1 VGNIKGRYGVSQY
14 QSRYYAEP
22 HVNERF
28 GFELTTLNSLYDR
41 LTEQSFEPSLWVS
54 DFSMTR
60 RFKMK
65 HGIDRRV
72 FLKGASSCT
81 AGLYALRSF
90 PALANA
96 ATPLIAVSTPLTL
109 FAYEDVQL
117 HEGPMK
123 RQFDENHARFLNL
136 DEDRL
141 LKVFRQVAGLP
152 APGED
157 MGGWYDLTG
166 FTLEGNDFHG
176 FIAGHSFGQ
185 YVSGLA
191 RAYAV
196 TGSEPTRLKIN
207 RLVKGYAETLD
218 PKAKFFVNYR
228 LPAYTYDKLSC
239 GLIDAKEFAH
249 DPMAMEI
256 HEKLTRAIV
265 AYLPEKALSRA
276 EQRSRPHQDTPH
288 TWDETYT
295 LPENLFLA
303 YQRSGKTIYRDMA
316 KQFLEDDTY
325 FNPLAEGNNVL
336 PFEHAY
342 SHVNAF
348 SSAMQAYIT
357 LGSEKHLRAARN
369 GFEMLLKTQ
378 SFATGGWGPNESF
391 GEPGTGQ
398 LGESLSGTHAS
409 FETPCGAYGHFK
421 ITRYLLRVTKDARY
435 GDSMERVLYNTI
447 LGAWPIQ
454 ADGTSFYYSD
464 YANTG
469 KKVWYKNKWPCCSGT
484 FPQLAAD
491 YHISTYLRSQDGIYV
506 NLFTPS
512 SVRWTDGPAKFQL
525 TQVTRYPFDNKVE
538 IQISASQPNEQTI
551 YLRIPAWATPNPLLM
566 VNGTRVSEA
575 VEPGTFVP
583 VRRTWKEGDRVEI
596 EFPMP
601 LRLEAVDANHPNTV
615 ALIQGPLVLMAVA
628 ESQPVFDPQSLL
640 RARPLKNANGDWV
653 AHSIDGGQ
661 VTMRPFMAIDKE
673 SYSTYV
679 RIRG

>member
-1 VGNIKGRYGVSQY
+1 VSQ
-14 QSRYYAEP
+14 
-22 HVNERF
+22 VIN
-28 GFELTTLNSLYDR
+28 
-41 LTEQSFEPSLWVS
+41 
-54 DFSMTR
+54 R
-60 RFKMK
+60 RTFVK
-65 HGIDRRV
+65 
-72 FLKGASSCT
+72 A
-81 AGLYALRSF
+81 AGSIAVGVHALRTV
-90 PALANA
+90 PALAEIDKR
-96 ATPLIAVSTPLTL
+96 LVAVSTPLSL
-109 FAYEDVQL
+109 FKYADVQL
-117 HEGPMK
+117 HEGPMR
-123 RQFDENHARFLNL
+123 RQFEENHASFLNL
-136 DEDRL
+136 DDDRM

-166 FTLEGNDFHG
+166 FSLERNDFHG

-196 TGSEPTRLKIN
+196 SGDEPTRLKIN
-207 RLVKGYAETLD
+207 KLVKGYGETLD
-218 PKAKFFVNYR
+218 AKAKFFVDYR

-239 GLIDAKEFAH
+239 GLIDAHEYAH
-249 DPMAMEI
+249 DPLAMEI

-276 EQRSRPHQDTPH
+276 EQRSRPHKDTAY

-303 YQRSGKTIYRDMA
+303 YQRSGNSLYLELA
-316 KQFLEDDTY
+316 KKYLEDDTY

-357 LGSEKHLRAARN
+357 LGSEKHLRAAKK
-369 GFEMLLKTQ
+369 GFDMVANTQ
-378 SFATGGWGPNESF
+378 SFATGGWGPNEAF
-391 GEPGTGQ
+391 GEPGIGQ
-398 LGESLSGTHAS
+398 LGNSLGETHAS

-421 ITRYLLRVTKDARY
+421 ITRYLLQVTKDARY

-469 KKVWYKNKWPCCSGT
+469 KKVWYGNKWPCCSGT

-491 YHISTYLRSQDGIYV
+491 YHVSTYLRSHDGIYV

-512 SVRWTDGPAKFQL
+512 TVRWTDGGIKLQL
-525 TQVTRYPFDNKVE
+525 TQNTKYPFENKIE
-538 IQISASQPNEQTI
+538 IQVSTSQPHEQTV
-551 YLRIPAWATPNPLLM
+551 YVRIPSWAKPDPMVM
-566 VNGTRVSEA
+566 VNGRRVSTPVEA
-575 VEPGTFVP
+575 GSFAAI
-583 VRRTWKEGDRVEI
+583 RNTWKDGDRIQI
-596 EFPMP
+596 ELPMP
-601 LRLEAVDANHPNTV
+601 LRLEAVDANHPSLV
-615 ALIQGPLVLMAVA
+615 ALVQGPLVLMAVA
-628 ESQPVFDPQSLL
+628 DSQPTFDPKALL
-640 RARPLKNANGDWV
+640 RAKPVNNDGGDWTASSV
-653 AHSIDGGQ
+653 SGSEVI
-661 VTMRPFMAIDKE
+661 MRPFMTIDKE

-679 RIRG
+679 QIKS

>member
-1 VGNIKGRYGVSQY
+1 MEHGM
-14 QSRYYAEP
+14 SRRA
-22 HVNERF
+22 
-28 GFELTTLNSLYDR
+28 
-41 LTEQSFEPSLWVS
+41 
-54 DFSMTR
+54 
-60 RFKMK
+60 
-65 HGIDRRV
+65 
-72 FLKGASSCT
+72 FLKAAGASA
-81 AGLYALRSF
+81 AGMTVSGSL
-90 PALANA
+90 PVLAESDSGRVA
-96 ATPLIAVSTPLTL
+96 VVTPLATFP
-109 FAYEDVQL
+109 YGDVQL

-123 RQFDENHARFLNL
+123 RQFEENHARFLHL

-152 APGED
+152 APGDD

-166 FTLEGNDFHG
+166 FSLEHNDFHG

-196 TGSEPTRLKIN
+196 TGSEETRVKIN
-207 RLVKGYAETLD
+207 RLVKGYGETLD
-218 PKAKFFVNYR
+218 PKAKFFVDYR

-239 GLIDAKEFAH
+239 GLIDAHEYVH
-249 DPMAMEI
+249 DPMAMEV
-256 HEKLTRAIV
+256 HERLTRAIV

-276 EQRSRPHQDTPH
+276 EQRSRPHKDTAY

-303 YQRSGKTIYRDMA
+303 YQRSGKPLYLEMA
-316 KQFLEDDTY
+316 KKFLEDDTY
-325 FNPLAEGNNVL
+325 FNPLSEGNNVL

-357 LGSEKHLRAARN
+357 LGSEKHLRAAKN
-369 GFEMLLKTQ
+369 GFEMLQKTQ
-378 SFATGGWGPNESF
+378 SFATGGWGPNEAF

-398 LGESLSGTHAS
+398 LGDSLAVTHAS

-421 ITRYLLRVTKDARY
+421 ITRYLLRVTKDSRY

-469 KKVWYKNKWPCCSGT
+469 HKVWYKDKWPCCSGT

-491 YHISTYLRSQDGIYV
+491 YHISTYLHSHDGVYV

-512 SVRWTDGPAKFQL
+512 SVQWTDAGTRLALRQM
-525 TQVTRYPFDNKVE
+525 TRYPFDNKIE
-538 IQISASQPNEQTI
+538 IQVSASQPHEHTI
-551 YLRIPAWATPNPLLM
+551 YVRIPNWAKPDPILT
-566 VNGTRVSEA
+566 VNGNRVSDA
-575 VEPGTFVP
+575 VEPGTFAAI
-583 VRRTWKEGDRVEI
+583 RRTWKDGDRIQMEL
-596 EFPMP
+596 PMP
-601 LRLEAVDANHPNTV
+601 LRMEAVDANHPNLV
-615 ALIQGPLVLMAVA
+615 ALLQGPLVLMAVVEA
-628 ESQPVFDPQSLL
+628 QPTFDAQSLL
-640 RARPLKNANGDWV
+640 RARPLNNAAGDWS
-653 AHSIDGGQ
+653 AISKDGSQ
-661 VTMRPFMAIDKE
+661 VMMRPFMSIDKE

-679 RIRG
+679 RIEG

>member
-1 VGNIKGRYGVSQY
+1 MTHEI
-14 QSRYYAEP
+14 SRRKFVKAAGS
-22 HVNERF
+22 VA
-28 GFELTTLNSLYDR
+28 
-41 LTEQSFEPSLWVS
+41 
-54 DFSMTR
+54 
-60 RFKMK
+60 
-65 HGIDRRV
+65 
-72 FLKGASSCT
+72 ASVH
-81 AGLYALRSF
+81 LLRSL
-90 PALANA
+90 PALAEIDKKLVA
-96 ATPLIAVSTPLTL
+96 ISTPLSL
-109 FAYEDVQL
+109 FNYADVQL
-117 HEGPMK
+117 HEGPMS

-136 DEDRL
+136 DDDRL

-166 FTLEGNDFHG
+166 FSLEQNDFHG

-196 TGSEPTRLKIN
+196 SGDEATRLKIN
-207 RLVKGYAETLD
+207 KLVKGYGETLD
-218 PKAKFFVNYR
+218 AKAKFFVDYR

-239 GLIDAKEFAH
+239 GLIDAHEYAH
-249 DPMAMEI
+249 DPQAMEI
-256 HEKLTRAIV
+256 HEKLTRAIL

-276 EQRSRPHQDTPH
+276 EQRSRPHKDTAY

-303 YQRSGKTIYRDMA
+303 YQRSGKGLYLDLA
-316 KQFLEDDTY
+316 KKYLEDDTY

-348 SSAMQAYIT
+348 SSAMQAYLT
-357 LGSEKHLRAARN
+357 LGSEKHLRAAKN
-369 GFEMLLKTQ
+369 GFEMLVKTQ
-378 SFATGGWGPNESF
+378 SFATGGWGPNEAF
-391 GEPGTGQ
+391 GEPGIGQ
-398 LGESLSGTHAS
+398 LGNSLGETHAS

-454 ADGTSFYYSD
+454 ANGTSFYYSD

-469 KKVWYKNKWPCCSGT
+469 RKVWYKDKWPCCSGT

-491 YHISTYLRSQDGIYV
+491 YHVSTYLRSHDGIYV

-512 SVRWTDGPAKFQL
+512 TVRWMDGGTKLQL
-525 TQVTRYPFDNKVE
+525 TQATKYPFENKIE
-538 IQISASQPNEQTI
+538 LQISASQPHGQTV
-551 YLRIPAWATPNPLLM
+551 YVRIPSWAKPDPIVM
-566 VNGTRVSEA
+566 VNDRRISIP
-575 VEPGTFVP
+575 VEVGSFAAI
-583 VRRTWKEGDRVEI
+583 RNRWKDGDRIQI
-596 EFPMP
+596 ELPMP
-601 LRLEAVDANHPNTV
+601 LRLEEVDANHPKLV
-615 ALIQGPLVLMAVA
+615 ALVQGPLVLMAIA
-628 ESQPVFDPQSLL
+628 DSQPTFDAQALL
-640 RARPLKNANGDWV
+640 RAKPVNNARGDWTASSV
-653 AHSIDGGQ
+653 SGGE
-661 VTMRPFMAIDKE
+661 VIMRPFMTIDKE

-679 RIRG
+679 QITS

>member
-1 VGNIKGRYGVSQY
+1 M
-14 QSRYYAEP
+14 
-22 HVNERF
+22 
-28 GFELTTLNSLYDR
+28 
-41 LTEQSFEPSLWVS
+41 W
-54 DFSMTR
+54 
-60 RFKMK
+60 
-65 HGIDRRV
+65 
-72 FLKGASSCT
+72 ASSPGKGT
-81 AGLYALRSF
+81 VVVTPPLSTF
-90 PALANA
+90 PYSA
-96 ATPLIAVSTPLTL
+96 
-109 FAYEDVQL
+109 VQL
-117 HEGPMK
+117 QDGPMK
-123 RQFDENHARFLNL
+123 RQFLENHERFLNL
-136 DEDRL
+136 DDDRL
-141 LKVFRQVAGLP
+141 LKVYRQVAGLP

-166 FTLEGNDFHG
+166 FSLERGDFHG
-176 FIAGHSFGQ
+176 FIAGHTFGQ

-196 TGSEPTRLKIN
+196 TGSEPTRAKIN

-218 PKAKFFVNYR
+218 PKAKFFAGYR

-239 GLIDAKEFAH
+239 GLIDAHEYAH
-249 DPMAMEI
+249 DPMAMEV
-256 HEKLTRAIV
+256 HAKLTRAVV

-276 EQRSRPHQDTPH
+276 EQRSRSHKDTSF

-303 YQRSGKTIYRDMA
+303 YQRSGQPFYRDMA

-325 FNPLAEGNNVL
+325 FGPLSEGNNVM

-357 LGSEKHLRAARN
+357 LGSKKHLQAAKN
-369 GFEMLLKTQ
+369 GFEMLVNTQ
-378 SFATGGWGPNESF
+378 SFATGGWGPDEAF

-398 LGESLSGTHAS
+398 LGNSLVHSHAS

-421 ITRYLLRVTKDARY
+421 ITRYLLRVTKDSRY

-469 KKVWYKNKWPCCSGT
+469 KKVWYKDKWPCCSGT

-491 YHISTYLRSQDGIYV
+491 YHVSTYLQSADGVYV

-512 SVRWTDGPAKFQL
+512 TLKWEDNGGRYGLKQE
-525 TQVTRYPFDNKVE
+525 TQYPFDNKVQ
-538 IQISASQPNEQTI
+538 IQVSASQPKEYAI
-551 YLRIPAWATPNPLLM
+551 YVRIPAWATGNPVLS
-566 VNGTRVSEA
+566 VNGNRISDPVQ
-575 VEPGTFVP
+575 PGTFAAI
-583 VRRTWKEGDRVEI
+583 RRTWKDGDRI
-596 EFPMP
+596 ELELPMP
-601 LRLEAVDANHPNTV
+601 LRLEPVDANHPTMV
-615 ALIQGPLVLMAVA
+615 ALLQGPLVLFAVA
-628 ESQPVFDPQSLL
+628 DAQPTFDKNGLL
-640 RARPLKNANGDWV
+640 QAKPTNNKAGDWT
-653 AHSIDGGQ
+653 ASAADGSR
-661 VTMRPFMAIDKE
+661 VTMRPFMTIDKE

-679 RIRG
+679 LLKG